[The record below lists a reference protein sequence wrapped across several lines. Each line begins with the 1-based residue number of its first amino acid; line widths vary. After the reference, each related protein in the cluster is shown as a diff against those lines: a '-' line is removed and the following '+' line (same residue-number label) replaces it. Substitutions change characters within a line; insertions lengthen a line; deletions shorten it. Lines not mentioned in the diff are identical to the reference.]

1 MVTLPVLTIALTI
14 VTIVL
19 LVLVVRSR
27 NVLDKKKH
35 LLTILIDRW
44 IASRQQATE
53 ATVAEID
60 ETEEAKEAEE
70 SEEAKEAE
78 ESEEAKEAEEAAIS
92 AKSRELFPKIVKLM
106 EEQQLYTDEDLNR
119 DMIAEKLGT
128 NYKYVVKAIKDCT
141 GETLT
146 AFIKGYL
153 MRHATRLLRDT
164 DDSIAIIAEISCF
177 SHRTLTRLFQAQFGI
192 TPSEYRKKIMDSM
205 LKT

>member
-35 LLTILIDRW
+35 ILTILIDRW

-78 ESEEAKEAEEAAIS
+78 EAEEAAIS

-146 AFIKGYL
+146 AFINGYR

-164 DDSIAIIAEISCF
+164 DDSIAIIAEISGF

-192 TPSEYRKKIMDSM
+192 TPSEYRKKSMDSM

>member
-60 ETEEAKEAEE
+60 ETEEA
-70 SEEAKEAE
+70 E

-106 EEQQLYTDEDLNR
+106 EDQQLYTDEDLNR

-146 AFIKGYL
+146 AFINGYR

-164 DDSIAIIAEISCF
+164 DDSIAIIAEISGF

-192 TPSEYRKKIMDSM
+192 TPSEYRKKSMDSM

>member
-70 SEEAKEAE
+70 SEEAKEAK
-78 ESEEAKEAEEAAIS
+78 EAEEAEEAAIS

-146 AFIKGYL
+146 AFINGYR

-164 DDSIAIIAEISCF
+164 DDSIAIIAEISGF

-192 TPSEYRKKIMDSM
+192 TPSEYRKKSMDSM

>member
-78 ESEEAKEAEEAAIS
+78 EAEEAAIS

-146 AFIKGYL
+146 AFINGYR

-164 DDSIAIIAEISCF
+164 DDSIAIIAEISGF

-192 TPSEYRKKIMDSM
+192 TPSEYRKKSMDSM

>member
-35 LLTILIDRW
+35 ILTILIDRW

-78 ESEEAKEAEEAAIS
+78 EAEEAAIS

-106 EEQQLYTDEDLNR
+106 EDQQLYTDEDLNR

-146 AFIKGYL
+146 AFINGYR

-164 DDSIAIIAEISCF
+164 DDSIAIIAEISGF

-192 TPSEYRKKIMDSM
+192 TPSEYRKKSMDSM

>member
-70 SEEAKEAE
+70 TEEAKEAE
-78 ESEEAKEAEEAAIS
+78 ESEEAKEAEEAEEAAIS

-146 AFIKGYL
+146 AFINGYR

-164 DDSIAIIAEISCF
+164 DDSIAIIAEISGF

-192 TPSEYRKKIMDSM
+192 TPSEYRKK
-205 LKT
+205 KHG

>member
-70 SEEAKEAE
+70 SEEAKEA
-78 ESEEAKEAEEAAIS
+78 AIS

-146 AFIKGYL
+146 AFINGYR

-164 DDSIAIIAEISCF
+164 DDSIAIIAEISGF

-192 TPSEYRKKIMDSM
+192 TPSEYRKKSMDSM

>member
-60 ETEEAKEAEE
+60 ESEEAK
-70 SEEAKEAE
+70 EAKEAE

-146 AFIKGYL
+146 AFINGYR

-164 DDSIAIIAEISCF
+164 DDSIAIIAEISGF

-192 TPSEYRKKIMDSM
+192 TPSEYRKKSMDSM

>member
-1 MVTLPVLTIALTI
+1 M
-14 VTIVL
+14 
-19 LVLVVRSR
+19 
-27 NVLDKKKH
+27 
-35 LLTILIDRW
+35 
-44 IASRQQATE
+44 
-53 ATVAEID
+53 AEID
-60 ETEEAKEAEE
+60 ET
-70 SEEAKEAE
+70 EEAKEAE

-146 AFIKGYL
+146 AFINGYR

-164 DDSIAIIAEISCF
+164 DDSIAIIAEISGF

-192 TPSEYRKKIMDSM
+192 TPSEYRKKNMDSM

>member
-44 IASRQQATE
+44 IASRQQAIE

-78 ESEEAKEAEEAAIS
+78 ESEEAEEAEEAAIS

-146 AFIKGYL
+146 AFINGYR

-164 DDSIAIIAEISCF
+164 DDSIAIIAEISGF

-192 TPSEYRKKIMDSM
+192 TPSEYRKKSMGSM

>member
-35 LLTILIDRW
+35 ILTILIDRW

-78 ESEEAKEAEEAAIS
+78 EAEEAEEAAIS

-106 EEQQLYTDEDLNR
+106 EDQQLYTDEDLNR

-146 AFIKGYL
+146 AFINGYR

-164 DDSIAIIAEISCF
+164 DDSIAIIAEISGF

-192 TPSEYRKKIMDSM
+192 TPSEYRKKSMDSM

>member
-70 SEEAKEAE
+70 SEEAKEA
-78 ESEEAKEAEEAAIS
+78 KEAEEAAIS

-146 AFIKGYL
+146 AFINGYR

-164 DDSIAIIAEISCF
+164 DDSIAIIAEISGF

-192 TPSEYRKKIMDSM
+192 TPSEYRKKSMDSM

>member
-27 NVLDKKKH
+27 NVLDKKKQ

-70 SEEAKEAE
+70 SEEAK
-78 ESEEAKEAEEAAIS
+78 EAAIS

-146 AFIKGYL
+146 AFINGYR

-164 DDSIAIIAEISCF
+164 DDSIAIIAEISGF

-192 TPSEYRKKIMDSM
+192 TPSEYRKKSMDSM

>member
-60 ETEEAKEAEE
+60 ETEEAK
-70 SEEAKEAE
+70 
-78 ESEEAKEAEEAAIS
+78 EAKEAEEAAIS

-146 AFIKGYL
+146 AFINGYR

-164 DDSIAIIAEISCF
+164 DDSIAIIAEISGF

-192 TPSEYRKKIMDSM
+192 TPSEYRKKSMDSM

>member
-70 SEEAKEAE
+70 SEEA
-78 ESEEAKEAEEAAIS
+78 AIS

-106 EEQQLYTDEDLNR
+106 EDQQLYTDEDLNR

-146 AFIKGYL
+146 AFINGYR

-164 DDSIAIIAEISCF
+164 DDSIAIIAEISGF

-192 TPSEYRKKIMDSM
+192 TPSEYRKKSMDIM

>member
-78 ESEEAKEAEEAAIS
+78 EAEEAAIS

-146 AFIKGYL
+146 AFINGYR

-164 DDSIAIIAEISCF
+164 DDSIAIIAAISGF

-192 TPSEYRKKIMDSM
+192 TPSEYRKK
-205 LKT
+205 KHG

>member
-70 SEEAKEAE
+70 AEEAE
-78 ESEEAKEAEEAAIS
+78 EVAIS

-146 AFIKGYL
+146 AFINGYR

-164 DDSIAIIAEISCF
+164 DDSIAIIAEISGF

-192 TPSEYRKKIMDSM
+192 TPSEYRKKSMDSM

>member
-78 ESEEAKEAEEAAIS
+78 EAEEAAIS

-128 NYKYVVKAIKDCT
+128 NYKYVVKAINDCT

-146 AFIKGYL
+146 AFINGYR

-164 DDSIAIIAEISCF
+164 DDSIAIIAEISGF

-192 TPSEYRKKIMDSM
+192 TPSEYRKKSIDSM

>member
-78 ESEEAKEAEEAAIS
+78 EAEEAEEAAIS

-146 AFIKGYL
+146 AFINGYR

-164 DDSIAIIAEISCF
+164 DDSIAIIAEISGF

-192 TPSEYRKKIMDSM
+192 TPSEYRKKSMDSM

>member
-70 SEEAKEAE
+70 SEEAKEA
-78 ESEEAKEAEEAAIS
+78 AIS

-106 EEQQLYTDEDLNR
+106 EDQQLYTDEDLNR

-146 AFIKGYL
+146 AFINGYR

-164 DDSIAIIAEISCF
+164 DDSIAIIAEISGF

-192 TPSEYRKKIMDSM
+192 TPSEYRKKSMDSM

>member
-60 ETEEAKEAEE
+60 ETEEAKEVEE
-70 SEEAKEAE
+70 SE
-78 ESEEAKEAEEAAIS
+78 EAEEAAIS

-106 EEQQLYTDEDLNR
+106 EDQQLYTDEDLNR

-146 AFIKGYL
+146 AFINGYR

-164 DDSIAIIAEISCF
+164 DDSIAIIAEISGF

-192 TPSEYRKKIMDSM
+192 TPSEYRKKSMDSM

>member
-60 ETEEAKEAEE
+60 ETKEAKEAEE
-70 SEEAKEAE
+70 SEEAK
-78 ESEEAKEAEEAAIS
+78 EAKEAEEAAIS

-146 AFIKGYL
+146 AFINGYR

-164 DDSIAIIAEISCF
+164 DDSIAIIAEISGF

-192 TPSEYRKKIMDSM
+192 TPSEYRKKSMDSM

>member
-70 SEEAKEAE
+70 SEEAKEA
-78 ESEEAKEAEEAAIS
+78 KEAEEAAIS

-106 EEQQLYTDEDLNR
+106 EDQQLYTDEDLNR

-146 AFIKGYL
+146 AFINGYR

-164 DDSIAIIAEISCF
+164 DDSIAIIAEISGF

-192 TPSEYRKKIMDSM
+192 TPSEYRKKSMDSM

>member
-1 MVTLPVLTIALTI
+1 MVSLPVLTIALTI

-70 SEEAKEAE
+70 
-78 ESEEAKEAEEAAIS
+78 AAIS

-106 EEQQLYTDEDLNR
+106 EDQQLYTDEDLNR

-146 AFIKGYL
+146 AFINGYR

-164 DDSIAIIAEISCF
+164 DDSIAIIAEISGF

-192 TPSEYRKKIMDSM
+192 TPSEYRKKSMDSM

>member
-78 ESEEAKEAEEAAIS
+78 EAEEAAIS

-106 EEQQLYTDEDLNR
+106 EDQQLYTDEDLNR

-146 AFIKGYL
+146 AFINGYR

-164 DDSIAIIAEISCF
+164 DDSIAIIAEISGF

-192 TPSEYRKKIMDSM
+192 TPSEYRKKSMDSM

>member
-60 ETEEAKEAEE
+60 ETEEAKEVEE
-70 SEEAKEAE
+70 SE
-78 ESEEAKEAEEAAIS
+78 EAEEAAIS

-146 AFIKGYL
+146 AFINGYR

-164 DDSIAIIAEISCF
+164 DDSIAIIAEISGF

-192 TPSEYRKKIMDSM
+192 TPSEYRKKSMDSM

>member
-70 SEEAKEAE
+70 
-78 ESEEAKEAEEAAIS
+78 AAIS

-106 EEQQLYTDEDLNR
+106 ED
-119 DMIAEKLGT
+119 
-128 NYKYVVKAIKDCT
+128 
-141 GETLT
+141 
-146 AFIKGYL
+146 
-153 MRHATRLLRDT
+153 
-164 DDSIAIIAEISCF
+164 
-177 SHRTLTRLFQAQFGI
+177 
-192 TPSEYRKKIMDSM
+192 
-205 LKT
+205 

>member
-70 SEEAKEAE
+70 SEEA
-78 ESEEAKEAEEAAIS
+78 EEAAIS

-146 AFIKGYL
+146 AFINGYR

-164 DDSIAIIAEISCF
+164 DDSIAIIAEISGF

-192 TPSEYRKKIMDSM
+192 TPSEYRKKSMDSM

>member
-53 ATVAEID
+53 ATVAETD
-60 ETEEAKEAEE
+60 ET
-70 SEEAKEAE
+70 EEAKEAE

-106 EEQQLYTDEDLNR
+106 EDQQLYTDEDLNR

-146 AFIKGYL
+146 AFINGYR

-164 DDSIAIIAEISCF
+164 DDSIAIIAEISGF

-192 TPSEYRKKIMDSM
+192 TPSEYRKKSMDSM

>member
-27 NVLDKKKH
+27 NVLDKKKQ

-78 ESEEAKEAEEAAIS
+78 EAEEAAIS

-106 EEQQLYTDEDLNR
+106 EDQQLYTDEDLNR

-146 AFIKGYL
+146 AFINGYR

-164 DDSIAIIAEISCF
+164 DDSIAIIAEISGF

-192 TPSEYRKKIMDSM
+192 TPSEYRKKSMDSM

>member
-70 SEEAKEAE
+70 SEEAKEA
-78 ESEEAKEAEEAAIS
+78 KEAEEAAIS

-128 NYKYVVKAIKDCT
+128 NYKYVVKAIKI
-141 GETLT
+141 GR
-146 AFIKGYL
+146 A
-153 MRHATRLLRDT
+153 
-164 DDSIAIIAEISCF
+164 SC
-177 SHRTLTRLFQAQFGI
+177 RERV
-192 TPSEYRKKIMDSM
+192 
-205 LKT
+205 

>member
-70 SEEAKEAE
+70 SEEA
-78 ESEEAKEAEEAAIS
+78 EEAAIS

-106 EEQQLYTDEDLNR
+106 EDQQLYTDEDLNR

-146 AFIKGYL
+146 AFINGYR

-164 DDSIAIIAEISCF
+164 DDSIAIIAEISGF

-192 TPSEYRKKIMDSM
+192 TPSEYRKKSMDSM

>member
-70 SEEAKEAE
+70 TEEAK
-78 ESEEAKEAEEAAIS
+78 EAKEAEEAAIS

-146 AFIKGYL
+146 AFINGYR

-164 DDSIAIIAEISCF
+164 DDSIAIIAEISGF

-192 TPSEYRKKIMDSM
+192 TPSEYRKKSMDSM

>member
-78 ESEEAKEAEEAAIS
+78 EAEEAAIS

-106 EEQQLYTDEDLNR
+106 EDQQLYTDEDLNR

-146 AFIKGYL
+146 AFINGYR

-164 DDSIAIIAEISCF
+164 DDSIAIIAEISGF

-192 TPSEYRKKIMDSM
+192 TPSEYRKKSMYSM

>member
-35 LLTILIDRW
+35 ILTILIDRW

-78 ESEEAKEAEEAAIS
+78 EAEEAAIS

-106 EEQQLYTDEDLNR
+106 EDQQLYTDEDLNR

-146 AFIKGYL
+146 AFINGYR

-164 DDSIAIIAEISCF
+164 DDSIAIIAEISGF

-192 TPSEYRKKIMDSM
+192 TPSEYRKKNMDSM

>member
-35 LLTILIDRW
+35 ILTILIDRW

-78 ESEEAKEAEEAAIS
+78 EAEEAAIS

-106 EEQQLYTDEDLNR
+106 EDQQLYTDEDLNR

-146 AFIKGYL
+146 AFINGYR
-153 MRHATRLLRDT
+153 MRHATRMLRDT
-164 DDSIAIIAEISCF
+164 DDSIAIIAEISGF

-192 TPSEYRKKIMDSM
+192 TPSEYRKKSMDSM

>member
-60 ETEEAKEAEE
+60 ETE
-70 SEEAKEAE
+70 EAE

-146 AFIKGYL
+146 AFINGYR

-164 DDSIAIIAEISCF
+164 DDSIAIIAEISGF

-192 TPSEYRKKIMDSM
+192 TPSEYRKKSMDSM